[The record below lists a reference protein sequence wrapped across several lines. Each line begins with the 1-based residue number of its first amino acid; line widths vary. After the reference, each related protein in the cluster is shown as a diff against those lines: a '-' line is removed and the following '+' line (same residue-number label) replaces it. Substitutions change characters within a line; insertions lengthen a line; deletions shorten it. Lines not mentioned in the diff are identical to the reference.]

1 MVATNRTQRTGWSYS
16 RSELISENFDLN
28 QTSAIVVQLLEH
40 LAGNWYKFELL
51 GAKRTTLMCEGLRWS
66 YIHIWENMTAV
77 FFSFMKSNVPHRHH
91 MVLHSQFLSQ
101 EDGKRLFA
109 EVVLSG
115 HIVDGDSSCED
126 DVAPGGLE
134 TYTPH
139 FSPPDFQFKVDF
151 S

>member
-1 MVATNRTQRTGWSYS
+1 
-16 RSELISENFDLN
+16 
-28 QTSAIVVQLLEH
+28 
-40 LAGNWYKFELL
+40 
-51 GAKRTTLMCEGLRWS
+51 
-66 YIHIWENMTAV
+66 MTAV
-77 FFSFMKSNVPHRHH
+77 FSSFMKSNVPHRHH

-101 EDGKRLFA
+101 EDGKRLLA

-139 FSPPDFQFKVDF
+139 FLHLISNSKWTSAKIKFYPTERWNFKVKF
-151 S
+151 

>member
-1 MVATNRTQRTGWSYS
+1 M
-16 RSELISENFDLN
+16 
-28 QTSAIVVQLLEH
+28 
-40 LAGNWYKFELL
+40 
-51 GAKRTTLMCEGLRWS
+51 
-66 YIHIWENMTAV
+66 WENMTAV

-101 EDGKRLFA
+101 EDGIGLLA
-109 EVVLSG
+109 DVVLSG
-115 HIVDGDSSCED
+115 YIVDGDSSCED

>member
-1 MVATNRTQRTGWSYS
+1 
-16 RSELISENFDLN
+16 
-28 QTSAIVVQLLEH
+28 
-40 LAGNWYKFELL
+40 
-51 GAKRTTLMCEGLRWS
+51 
-66 YIHIWENMTAV
+66 MTAV
-77 FFSFMKSNVPHRHH
+77 FFSFMKSNVSHHHH

-101 EDGKRLFA
+101 EDGERLLA

-115 HIVDGDSSCED
+115 YIVDGDSSCGD
-126 DVAPGGLE
+126 DVAPGRLE